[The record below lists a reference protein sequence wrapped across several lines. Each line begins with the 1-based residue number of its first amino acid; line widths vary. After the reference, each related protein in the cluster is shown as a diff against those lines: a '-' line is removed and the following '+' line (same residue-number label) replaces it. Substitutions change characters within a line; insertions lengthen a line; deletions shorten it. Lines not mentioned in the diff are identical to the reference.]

1 MNLGQWFGFV
11 CFVLSLF
18 ILWQIRS
25 LLLLVF
31 TAVVLATAL
40 NRLVKWLQRKGL
52 PRQFALLCAISSVL
66 VFLTLFIWLVVPPFS
81 QQFQKLLEQL
91 PRVWTKIDIQ
101 LALLEDKLPDYFPN
115 FPTIE
120 ELLDQLPPLQELIS
134 SFVDIFS
141 DSLTVLLQLLLI
153 IVLTAMML
161 ISPQRYRNAFLI
173 LFPSFYRKR
182 ADYILYQ
189 SELALG
195 NWLKGISINC
205 MFIGISS
212 GIGLALLQVKL
223 VLVHAL
229 IAGVFNFIPNIGPAT
244 SVIFPLSIAILEEPW
259 KIFGVIIW
267 YVIIQN
273 IETYWLSPT
282 VMARQV
288 SLLPAVTLTA
298 QIFFARTFGIL
309 GLILALPLTVV
320 TKTWLEEALFKDILD
335 RWKEKKRIREEG

>member
-11 CFVLSLF
+11 CLILSLS

-52 PRQFALLCAISSVL
+52 PRQFALFSAISSVL
-66 VFLTLFIWLVVPPFS
+66 VFLTLFIWLVIPTFI
-81 QQFQKLLEQL
+81 QQLQKLIEQL
-91 PRVWTKIDIQ
+91 PRVWLKIDFQ
-101 LALLEDKLPDYFPN
+101 LTLLEDRLPDYFPN

-120 ELLDQLPPLQELIS
+120 ELFEQLPPLQDLIS
-134 SFVDIFS
+134 SFVGIFS
-141 DSLTVLLQLLLI
+141 DSLTVLLQLFLI
-153 IVLTAMML
+153 IVLTGMML

-182 ADYILYQ
+182 ADYILSQ

-195 NWLKGISINC
+195 NWLRGISINC
-205 MFIGISS
+205 LFIGIFS

-244 SVIFPLSIAILEEPW
+244 SVIFPLSIAVLEEPW
-259 KIFGVIIW
+259 KVFGVIIW
-267 YVIIQN
+267 YIIIQN

-298 QIFFARTFGIL
+298 QLFFAKTFGIL

-320 TKTWLEEALFKDILD
+320 SKTWLEEALFKDVLD
-335 RWKEKKRIREEG
+335 SWERRKD

>member
-1 MNLGQWFGFV
+1 MNLGQWFGFI
-11 CFVLSLF
+11 CLILSLA

-40 NRLVKWLQRKGL
+40 NRLVKWLQRRGL
-52 PRQFALLCAISSVL
+52 PRQLALLLAISSVII
-66 VFLTLFIWLVVPPFS
+66 FLTLFIWLVVPPFS
-81 QQFQKLLEQL
+81 QQLQKLIEQL
-91 PRVWTKIDIQ
+91 PRVWTKIDLQ
-101 LALLEDKLPDYFPN
+101 LVSLEAKLPYYFPN

-120 ELLDQLPPLQELIS
+120 ELLDQLPPLQDLIS
-134 SFVDIFS
+134 GFFGIFS
-141 DSLTVLLQLLLI
+141 DSLTVLLQLFLI
-153 IVLTAMML
+153 IVLTVMML
-161 ISPQRYRNAFLI
+161 VSPQRYRNAFLI

-182 ADYILYQ
+182 ADYILSQ
-189 SELALG
+189 SESALG
-195 NWLKGISINC
+195 NWLRGISINC
-205 MFIGISS
+205 LFIGISS
-212 GIGLALLQVKL
+212 GIGLAILQVKL

-259 KIFGVIIW
+259 KILGVLIW
-267 YVIIQN
+267 YVVIQN
-273 IETYWLSPT
+273 IETYWLAPT

-298 QIFFARTFGIL
+298 QIFFAKTFGIL

-320 TKTWLEEALFKDILD
+320 SKTWLEEALFKDILD
-335 RWKEKKRIREEG
+335 RWKKKMNNES

>member
-52 PRQFALLCAISSVL
+52 PRQFALFCAISSVL
-66 VFLTLFIWLVVPPFS
+66 VFLVLFIWLVVPPFS
-81 QQFQKLLEQL
+81 QQLQKLIEQL
-91 PRVWTKIDIQ
+91 PKVWTKIDLQ
-101 LALLEDKLPDYFPN
+101 LASLEAKLPDYFPN

-120 ELLDQLPPLQELIS
+120 ELLDQLPPLENLIS
-134 SFVDIFS
+134 GFFGIFS
-141 DSLTVLLQLLLI
+141 NSLTVLLQLFLI
-153 IVLTAMML
+153 IVLTTMML
-161 ISPQRYRNAFLI
+161 VSPQRYRNAFLI

-182 ADYILYQ
+182 ADYILSQ

-212 GIGLALLQVKL
+212 GIGLAILQVKL

-244 SVIFPLSIAILEEPW
+244 SVVFPLSIAILEEPW

-320 TKTWLEEALFKDILD
+320 SKTWLEEALFKDILD
-335 RWKEKKRIREEG
+335 RWERRNKD

>member
-52 PRQFALLCAISSVL
+52 PRRLALFCAISSVII
-66 VFLTLFIWLVVPPFS
+66 FLTLFIWLVVPPFS

-91 PRVWTKIDIQ
+91 PKVWTKIDIQ
-101 LALLEDKLPDYFPN
+101 LVLLEDKLPDYFPN

-134 SFVDIFS
+134 SFVGIFS

-161 ISPQRYRNAFLI
+161 VSPQRYRNAFLI
-173 LFPSFYRKR
+173 LFPSFYRQR
-182 ADYILYQ
+182 ADYILSQ

-244 SVIFPLSIAILEEPW
+244 SVVFPLSVAVLEGPW
-259 KIFGVIIW
+259 KIFGVILW

-273 IETYWLSPT
+273 IETYWLAPT

-335 RWKEKKRIREEG
+335 RWKERKQ

>member
-11 CFVLSLF
+11 CLILSLSV
-18 ILWQIRS
+18 LWQIRG

-52 PRQFALLCAISSVL
+52 PRQFALFCAISSVII
-66 VFLTLFIWLVVPPFS
+66 FLALFILLIVPPFS
-81 QQFQKLLEQL
+81 QQFQKLIEQL
-91 PRVWTKIDIQ
+91 PRVITKVNFQ
-101 LALLEDKLPDYFPN
+101 LNILEAKLPDYFPD

-120 ELLDQLPPLQELIS
+120 ELLDQLPSLQKLLS
-134 SFVDIFS
+134 SFFDVFS
-141 DSLTVLLQLLLI
+141 DSLTVLLQLFLI
-153 IVLTAMML
+153 IVLTIMML
-161 ISPQRYRNAFLI
+161 LSPQRYRKTFLI

-182 ADYILYQ
+182 ADEILSK
-189 SELALG
+189 SEAALG
-195 NWLKGISINC
+195 NWLRGISINC
-205 MFIGISS
+205 LFIGISS

-229 IAGVFNFIPNIGPAT
+229 IAGILNFIPNIGPAT

-259 KIFGVIIW
+259 KIMGVLVW
-267 YVIIQN
+267 YFIIQN
-273 IETYWLSPT
+273 IETYWLAPT

-288 SLLPAVTLTA
+288 SLLPAVTLIA
-298 QIFFARTFGIL
+298 QIFFARTFGVM

-320 TKTWLEEALFKDILD
+320 SKTWLEEAIFKDILD
-335 RWKEKKRIREEG
+335 SWETKSNN

>member
-1 MNLGQWFGFV
+1 MNFGQWFGFV
-11 CFVLSLF
+11 CFILSLF
-18 ILWQIRS
+18 ILWQIRF

-52 PRQFALLCAISSVL
+52 PRRVALFCAISSVL

-81 QQFQKLLEQL
+81 QQLQKLIEQL
-91 PRVWTKIDIQ
+91 PRVWTKIDLQ
-101 LALLEDKLPDYFPN
+101 LAYLEARLPNYFPN

-120 ELLDQLPPLQELIS
+120 ELLEQLPPIENLIS
-134 SFVDIFS
+134 GFFGIFS

-161 ISPQRYRNAFLI
+161 IAPQRYRNAFLI
-173 LFPSFYRKR
+173 LFPSFYRQR
-182 ADYILYQ
+182 ADYILSQ

-205 MFIGISS
+205 LFIGISS
-212 GIGLALLQVKL
+212 GIGLAILQVKL

-298 QIFFARTFGIL
+298 QIFFAKTFGIL

-320 TKTWLEEALFKDILD
+320 SKTWLEEALFKDILD
-335 RWKEKKRIREEG
+335 LWERRKKD

>member
-1 MNLGQWFGFV
+1 MNFGQWFGFV
-11 CFVLSLF
+11 CFILSLF
-18 ILWQIRS
+18 ILWQIRF

-52 PRQFALLCAISSVL
+52 PRQVALFCAISSVL

-81 QQFQKLLEQL
+81 QQLQKLIEQL
-91 PRVWTKIDIQ
+91 PRVWTKIDLQ
-101 LALLEDKLPDYFPN
+101 LAYLEARLPNYFPN

-120 ELLDQLPPLQELIS
+120 ELLNQLPPIENLIS
-134 SFVDIFS
+134 GFFGIFS

-161 ISPQRYRNAFLI
+161 ITPQRYRNAFLI
-173 LFPSFYRKR
+173 LFPSFYRQR
-182 ADYILYQ
+182 ADYILSQ

-205 MFIGISS
+205 LFIGISS
-212 GIGLALLQVKL
+212 GIGLAILQVKL

-298 QIFFARTFGIL
+298 QIFFAKTFGIL

-320 TKTWLEEALFKDILD
+320 SKTWLEEALFKDILD
-335 RWKEKKRIREEG
+335 LWERRKKD

>member
-11 CFVLSLF
+11 CFILSLF
-18 ILWQIRS
+18 ILWKIRS

-40 NRLVKWLQRKGL
+40 NRLVKWLQRKGI
-52 PRQFALLCAISSVL
+52 PRQFALFCAVSSVII
-66 VFLTLFIWLVVPPFS
+66 FLTLFIWLVVPTFS
-81 QQFQKLLEQL
+81 QQFQKLLEKL
-91 PRVWTKIDIQ
+91 PRVWLKIDFQ

-120 ELLDQLPPLQELIS
+120 ELLDQLPPLQDLLS
-134 SFVDIFS
+134 SFFGIFS
-141 DSLTVLLQLLLI
+141 DSVTVLLKLFLI

-161 ISPQRYRNAFLI
+161 ISPQRYRKAFLI

-182 ADYILYQ
+182 ADYILSQ

-195 NWLKGISINC
+195 NWLRGISINC
-205 MFIGISS
+205 LFIGISS

-259 KIFGVIIW
+259 KVFGVIIW

-320 TKTWLEEALFKDILD
+320 SKTWIEEALFKDILD
-335 RWKEKKRIREEG
+335 SWERKKDK

>member
-1 MNLGQWFGFV
+1 M
-11 CFVLSLF
+11 VL
-18 ILWQIRS
+18 
-25 LLLLVF
+25 
-31 TAVVLATAL
+31 
-40 NRLVKWLQRKGL
+40 
-52 PRQFALLCAISSVL
+52 
-66 VFLTLFIWLVVPPFS
+66 LTLFIWLVIPPFS
-81 QQFQKLLEQL
+81 QQLQKLIEQL
-91 PRVWTKIDIQ
+91 PRVWLKIDFQ
-101 LALLEDKLPDYFPN
+101 LTLLEDKLPDYFPN

-120 ELLDQLPPLQELIS
+120 ELFAQLPPLQDVIS
-134 SFVDIFS
+134 SFVGIFS
-141 DSLTVLLQLLLI
+141 DSVTVLLQLLLI
-153 IVLTAMML
+153 IVLTVMML

-182 ADYILYQ
+182 ADYILSQ

-195 NWLKGISINC
+195 NWLRGISINC
-205 MFIGISS
+205 LFIGISS
-212 GIGLALLQVKL
+212 GIGLAILQVKL

-244 SVIFPLSIAILEEPW
+244 SVIFPLSIAILEQPW
-259 KIFGVIIW
+259 KVFGVIIW

-298 QIFFARTFGIL
+298 QIFFAKAFGIL

-320 TKTWLEEALFKDILD
+320 SKTWIEEALFKDILD
-335 RWKEKKRIREEG
+335 SWESKN

>member
-11 CFVLSLF
+11 CFILSLS

-52 PRQFALLCAISSVL
+52 PRQCALFAAISSVII
-66 VFLTLFIWLVVPPFS
+66 FLTLFIWLVVPTFS
-81 QQFQKLLEQL
+81 QQLQKLIEQL
-91 PRVWTKIDIQ
+91 PRVWLKIDFQ
-101 LALLEDKLPDYFPN
+101 LTLLEDKLPDYFPN

-120 ELLDQLPPLQELIS
+120 ELFAQLPPLQDLIS
-134 SFVDIFS
+134 SFVGIFS

-161 ISPQRYRNAFLI
+161 VSPQRYRKTFLI

-182 ADYILYQ
+182 ADYILSQ

-195 NWLKGISINC
+195 NWLRGISINC
-205 MFIGISS
+205 LFIGIAS

-259 KIFGVIIW
+259 KVFGVIIW
-267 YVIIQN
+267 YIFIQN

-320 TKTWLEEALFKDILD
+320 SKTWIEEALFKDILD
-335 RWKEKKRIREEG
+335 SWERKKKK